1 VSRSGR
7 DTIVAVATA
16 HGAAGIGVVRLSG
29 PRAIAIAETLIDRAR
44 GDASGESAAGGCA
57 TGARRLRPRQ
67 MRYARFFEADS
78 EVIDDGLVIVFAA
91 PRSFTGEDVVE
102 LQGHGNPR
110 LLARLVARCI
120 ALGARAARPG
130 EFSERA
136 FLEGKLDL
144 AQAEAV
150 ADLISASSEAA
161 LRAAR
166 RSLDG
171 AFSARVDEVVEALT
185 LLRVHVEAAI
195 DFPEE
200 EIDFLA
206 APELATRLERV
217 EALHAALQRD
227 AERGV
232 RLVDGLHVVLVG
244 APNAGKSALLNAL
257 AGAERAIVTP
267 IAGTTRDLLRE
278 VLRVD
283 GVELTLVDT
292 AGLRTTADVVEAEG
306 IRRAKAELTK
316 ADLVLAVLDDR
327 EAEAAIARLSDAL
340 REDAVARGGST
351 EDATLSTGSPAILWL
366 HTHADL
372 TARAGR
378 DESRD
383 DGRHLWLDTLR
394 GVGLDALRAAL
405 REAAGAGD
413 GAGSGITARSAAHEA
428 TGGAF
433 SARARH
439 VEAIAR
445 AGAHLAAAAAQ
456 LRAHQGELAA
466 EDLRLAQEC
475 LGEITGRVRADALL
489 GRIFSSFCIG
499 K

>member
-1 VSRSGR
+1 MNDR

-16 HGAAGIGVVRLSG
+16 NGAAGIGVVRLSG
-29 PRAIAIAETLIDRAR
+29 PRAIAIAQALRGSRPSASTSGLPPLREREAR
-44 GDASGESAAGGCA
+44 YGRFRDADG
-57 TGARRLRPRQ
+57 
-67 MRYARFFEADS
+67 
-78 EVIDDGLVIVFAA
+78 EVIDDGLMIAFEG

-110 LLARLVARCI
+110 LLARVLARCI
-120 ALGARAARPG
+120 ELGARAARPG

-150 ADLISASSEAA
+150 ADLISASSDAA

-171 AFSARVDEVVEALT
+171 VFSARVDELVEALT

-206 APELATRLERV
+206 APELAMRLAHV
-217 EALHAALQRD
+217 EALHGALCRD

-232 RLVDGLHVVLVG
+232 RLIDGLHVVIVG
-244 APNAGKSALLNAL
+244 APNAGKSALMNAL

-267 IAGTTRDLLRE
+267 IAGTTRDVLRE
-278 VLRVD
+278 VLRFD
-283 GVELTLVDT
+283 GLELTLVDT
-292 AGLRTTADVVEAEG
+292 AGLRDTEDVVEAEG
-306 IRRAKAELTK
+306 IRRARAELAN

-327 EAEAAIARLSDAL
+327 DAEAAAARLRAEWAHLPSRRAH
-340 REDAVARGGST
+340 APST
-351 EDATLSTGSPAILWL
+351 PTILWL

-372 TARAGR
+372 TAPAHREAL
-378 DESRD
+378 RD
-383 DGRHLWLDTLR
+383 DGRHLWLDTPR
-394 GVGLDALRAAL
+394 GVGLEALRAAL
-405 REAAGAGD
+405 RSAAGVD
-413 GAGSGITARSAAHEA
+413 EA
-428 TGGAF
+428 LIGRTEGGGAF
-433 SARARH
+433 SARERH
-439 VEAIAR
+439 VEAIRR
-445 AGAHLAAAAAQ
+445 AGAHLAEAAAQ
-456 LRAHQGELAA
+456 LSVRQGELAA
-466 EDLRLAQEC
+466 EDLRLAQDA
-475 LGEITGRVRADALL
+475 LGEITGRVSSDALL

>member
-1 VSRSGR
+1 MSAR
-7 DTIVAVATA
+7 DTIVAIATA
-16 HGAAGIGVVRLSG
+16 NGAAGIGVVRLSG
-29 PRAIAIAETLIDRAR
+29 PRAIAIARALC
-44 GDASGESAAGGCA
+44 AGA
-57 TGARRLRPRQ
+57 PALAPRHA
-67 MRYARFFEADS
+67 RYARFLDADGA
-78 EVIDDGLVIVFAA
+78 VIDDGLAIAFAA
-91 PRSFTGEDVVE
+91 PASFTGEDVVE

-120 ALGARAARPG
+120 DLGARAARPG

-150 ADLISASSEAA
+150 ADLIAASSDAA

-171 AFSARVDEVVEALT
+171 AFSARVDELVEALT

-206 APELATRLERV
+206 APELAARLAHV
-217 EALHAALQRD
+217 EALHAALRHD
-227 AERGV
+227 AARGV
-232 RLVDGLHVVLVG
+232 RLVDGLHVVLLG

-267 IAGTTRDLLRE
+267 IAGTTRDLLRD
-278 VLRVD
+278 VVRID

-292 AGLRTTADVVEAEG
+292 AGLRDTQDVVEAEG
-306 IRRAKAELTK
+306 IRRARAERAR

-327 EAEAAIARLSDAL
+327 EADTAIVRLRDELGRPAGADAPIPG
-340 REDAVARGGST
+340 ASPRGPSV
-351 EDATLSTGSPAILWL
+351 LWL

-372 TARAGR
+372 TGRAGADATR
-378 DESRD
+378 P
-383 DGRHLWLDTLR
+383 DGRHLWLDTPR
-394 GVGLDALRAAL
+394 GIGLEALRAAL
-405 REAAGAGD
+405 RAAAGAGD
-413 GAGSGITARSAAHEA
+413 AAD
-428 TGGAF
+428 GAF

-439 VEAIAR
+439 VEAIDR
-445 AGAHLAAAAAQ
+445 AGAHLAEAASQ
-456 LRAHQGELAA
+456 LRVRQGELAA
-466 EDLRLAQEC
+466 EDLRLAQDA
-475 LGEITGRVRADALL
+475 LGEITGRVDSDALL